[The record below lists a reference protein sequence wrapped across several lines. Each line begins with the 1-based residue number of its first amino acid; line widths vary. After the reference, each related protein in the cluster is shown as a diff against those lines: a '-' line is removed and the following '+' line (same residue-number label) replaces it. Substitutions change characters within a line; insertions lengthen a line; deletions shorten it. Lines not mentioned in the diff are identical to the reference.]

1 MNALVSEAARRG
13 LNVHIHAVSDL
24 AVKASFDAFAAARN
38 AMPRGTLPFSLAH
51 PRFVDPQDIPRF
63 GQLHVIAVSQLL

>member
-13 LNVHIHAVSDL
+13 LNVHIRAVGDL

-38 AMPRGTLPFSLAH
+38 AMPRGTYPSRSLT
-51 PRFVDPQDIPRF
+51 R
-63 GQLHVIAVSQLL
+63 VSWTHRTFLDSDSCT